1 MSSDSAE
8 VRAMLSALAP
18 RVESCREALSAQAVG
33 NVLYGL
39 QGMSSDSAEV
49 RAMLSA
55 LAPKV
60 VSCREALD
68 VQAVGNALYGL
79 QGMGEEDSYM
89 TLQIYLLEKATSI
102 AGNTSL
108 CEALTC
114 EDLVFFGQH
123 LALTV
128 PKLQVVL
135 NNDCERWENL
145 NSIITEELL
154 VRKNT
159 SDVFFSLRDSRTD
172 AEERVYDI
180 LKMVFNNSNIS
191 ISSNEY
197 LFNLFE
203 SDIVLR
209 IPIVNDSSSSKSRE
223 RDLIINIEVDGI
235 HHKQERKK
243 RFCMLRDKYL
253 EAQDVVIERIDASV
267 LSRMEDKKI
276 KDWIQERVAE
286 AQKLQ
291 L

>member
-1 MSSDSAE
+1 
-8 VRAMLSALAP
+8 
-18 RVESCREALSAQAVG
+18 
-33 NVLYGL
+33 
-39 QGMSSDSAEV
+39 
-49 RAMLSA
+49 
-55 LAPKV
+55 
-60 VSCREALD
+60 
-68 VQAVGNALYGL
+68 
-79 QGMGEEDSYM
+79 
-89 TLQIYLLEKATSI
+89 
-102 AGNTSL
+102 
-108 CEALTC
+108 
-114 EDLVFFGQH
+114 
-123 LALTV
+123 
-128 PKLQVVL
+128 
-135 NNDCERWENL
+135 
-145 NSIITEELL
+145 
-154 VRKNT
+154 
-159 SDVFFSLRDSRTD
+159 
-172 AEERVYDI
+172 
-180 LKMVFNNSNIS
+180 MVFNNSNIS